1 MDGRKKSL
9 SINTHSLRRVPL
21 AMSSSSSR
29 ATRGDDD
36 GSGSRSL
43 ARVERRAR
51 DDIARAVESAGRVS
65 VESAGET
72 NERLERAVV
81 RYGF

>member
-21 AMSSSSSR
+21 ATSSSSR

-51 DDIARAVESAGRVS
+51 DDITRAVESAGRVS

-72 NERLERAVV
+72 NERL
-81 RYGF
+81 